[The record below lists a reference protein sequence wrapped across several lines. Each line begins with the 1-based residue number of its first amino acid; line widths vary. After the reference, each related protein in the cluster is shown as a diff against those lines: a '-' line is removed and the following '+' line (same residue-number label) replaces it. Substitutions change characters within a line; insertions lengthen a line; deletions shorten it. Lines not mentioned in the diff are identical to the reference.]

1 MFFKTLA
8 NRIDKEI
15 KESLYDN
22 DNFIG
27 YRWNFLEKSVV
38 LWSAFYKKYIFLT
51 LILAFFIAFNVVMWQ
66 PIVKGYALQF
76 LPKWRILLEW
86 QGTFL
91 GGQLTIIG
99 VVYPLVVGLTGVLL
113 QNKSAKK
120 IIFPIY
126 QRYSGFMFA
135 GLSGLGLSIFILF
148 GYFLRPLLNDSIY
161 VAICIASAFWLF
173 GNILLTAWF
182 FDKTFLMLKESY
194 REEVVFR
201 FAMNEECEIDIRSRI
216 ENIFLDG
223 AVHFGLVSG
232 SNAIF
237 LEVRDFLYFDDETDE
252 IIVLSGQGKVLKNV
266 RFWLINFAIKIQ
278 TLILKRKGIKGCKLQ
293 IRPLRRDGEILS
305 IAKFEGFEINS
316 FVKLLIKLSFNFG
329 EDKFKYSIGLSA
341 VLNGFTGSASDALRA
356 GDSRE
361 FSDSTRNLILWHTK
375 LAEALSFVND
385 TGEMDSWLQLPNS
398 SFWSRSYLDELLGE
412 YFRLAKEAV
421 ERIPETSSFYKDL
434 LYLHKKIYTNQSTT
448 TEKEMRA
455 LIQGSY
461 YMWYLLVEWR
471 SYNSGAADLR
481 VANKYE
487 DIIYDFVGAWESWL
501 TYIRS
506 KPKKS
511 GIVTKEISALL
522 THLEFT
528 ATTAISALRFNN
540 FEAAGWGVDMLVNWL
555 ENFSSDDFWDIEYQW
570 RSMLVNPNCLSAEIN
585 ENVWTPILRG
595 NSYNHASAVTVAFKN
610 AHFDLRLI
618 TACYMLLKPEK
629 NSRDIL
635 IRYVKALLSG
645 TRIHSSGTI
654 DQALPEIGSAGD
666 LVGCYIRQR
675 DYRRKN
681 TTAYEGWL
689 SSILN
694 SFGRIYEERR
704 VSGRIYSGWGADS
717 LQSMS
722 RAYIE
727 IGISMSEKK
736 WSLPS
741 AWEEAILSD
750 AFNNTERHSIVAD
763 LREWIKIAQESHD
776 YILVEPTQLDL
787 FKENFISS
795 VECVIEKILHAQ
807 NDMVAKAALD
817 MDVLADLG
825 ANSSLAFIGAARSK
839 YPIVLFSSL
848 NDSAALRDDSRR
860 QINVLDYAKEGLVQG
875 IFPRHSNSEGE
886 WLSNYVSNNFK
897 LNILKELLKYTPSD
911 CYRYKDESNLLKNVI
926 SLSEALACP
935 ILFVGNQAL
944 SGLLHRSSYE
954 RELAEKYNIHR
965 QDGFGKD
972 YICHVGSCKVYA
984 LRFTNIDYCLLTS
997 EELFDVLHLS
1007 QIGNGQFVKVDF
1019 ELNEGSETIGK
1030 LMLQY
1035 WMKVDFL
1042 ENYKCFKLELK

>member
-15 KESLYDN
+15 KESLHDN
-22 DNFIG
+22 DTFIS
-27 YRWNFLEKSVV
+27 YRWDFLEKSIVH
-38 LWSAFYKKYIFLT
+38 WSVFYKKYILLS
-51 LILAFFIAFNVVMWQ
+51 LILAFLLASNIVMWK
-66 PIVKGYALQF
+66 PIVKNYVLQF
-76 LPKWRILLEW
+76 LLKWETLLEW
-86 QGTFL
+86 QGAFL

-135 GLSGLGLSIFILF
+135 GLSGLALSIFIIL
-148 GYFLRPLLNDSIY
+148 GYFFRPFLNDSIY
-161 VAICIASAFWLF
+161 VAICLVSAFWLF

-182 FDKTFLMLKESY
+182 FDKTFRMLKESY

-201 FAMNEECEIDIRSRI
+201 FTMNEECEIDIRSRI
-216 ENIFLDG
+216 ENIFLDR
-223 AVHFGLVSG
+223 AVHFGFVS
-232 SNAIF
+232 SSDSVF
-237 LEVRDFLYFDDETDE
+237 LKVQDFLYFDDETDE
-252 IIVLSGQGKVLKNV
+252 VIVLSGQGKVLNNV

-278 TLILKRKGIKGCKLQ
+278 TLILKAKGIKGCKLQ
-293 IRPLRRDGEILS
+293 IRPLCKEGEVFS
-305 IAKFEGFEINS
+305 VAKFEGFEINWL
-316 FVKLLIKLSFNFG
+316 VKLLIKFSFNFG
-329 EDKFKYSIGLSA
+329 ENKFQYSIGLSA
-341 VLNGFTGSASDALRA
+341 VLNGLTGSASDALRA
-356 GDSRE
+356 IDSRE
-361 FSDSTRNLILWHTK
+361 FSDSTRNLVLWHTK

-385 TGEMDSWLQLPNS
+385 AGTIDNWLQLPNS
-398 SFWSRSYLDELLGE
+398 SFWGRSYLDELLGE
-412 YFRLAKEAV
+412 YFRLAREAV

-455 LIQGSY
+455 LIQGGY

-481 VANKYE
+481 IANKYE
-487 DIIYDFVGAWESWL
+487 DILYDFVGAWESWL

-506 KPKKS
+506 EPKKN
-511 GIVTKEISALL
+511 GIVTKEVPALL

-540 FEAAGWGVDMLVNWL
+540 YEAAGWGVDMLINWL
-555 ENFSSDDFWDIEYQW
+555 ENFSSDDFWDVEYQW
-570 RSMLVNPNCLSAEIN
+570 RSMLVNPNCLSSEFN
-585 ENVWTPILRG
+585 ENVWESILRG
-595 NSYNHASAVTVAFKN
+595 NSYNHASAVTIAFKN

-635 IRYVKALLSG
+635 VRYIKALLSG
-645 TRIHSSGTI
+645 SRIHSSGTI
-654 DQALPEIGSAGD
+654 DQPLPEIGSAGD
-666 LVGCYIRQR
+666 LVGCYIRQK
-675 DYRRKN
+675 DYRHKKI
-681 TTAYEGWL
+681 TAYEGWL

-717 LQSMS
+717 LQSMN

-741 AWEEAILSD
+741 VWEEAILSD
-750 AFNNTERHSIVAD
+750 AFGITERHTMVAD
-763 LREWIKIAQESHD
+763 LREWIKIAQEPRD
-776 YILVEPTQLDL
+776 YILVESAKLNL
-787 FKENFISS
+787 CKENFINS

-807 NDMVAKAALD
+807 NDMVANAALD
-817 MDVLADLG
+817 MSVLADIG
-825 ANSSLAFIGAARSK
+825 AKSSLAFIGTARSE
-839 YPIVLFSSL
+839 YPIVLFSVLDDNATLS
-848 NDSAALRDDSRR
+848 DDSRR

-875 IFPRHSNSEGE
+875 VFPGHSNNEGD
-886 WLSNYVSNNFK
+886 WLYNSVSNNLK
-897 LNILKELLKYTPSD
+897 INILRELLKYTPSD
-911 CYRYKDESNLLKNVI
+911 CYRYKDESNLLENVI
-926 SLSEALACP
+926 SLSKALACP

-944 SGLLHRSSYE
+944 SGLLYRSSYE

-965 QDGFGKD
+965 QDGFGKN

-984 LRFTNIDYCLLTS
+984 IRFSDIDYCLLTS
-997 EELFDVLHLS
+997 EELFDVIHFS
-1007 QIGNGQFVKVDF
+1007 KVGNDQFVKVDF

-1030 LMLQY
+1030 LILQY